1 MDDFFYTCKCKQYEM
16 KPTRK
21 TYNSTLVLLLSCL
34 FLLPFPDT
42 SLRAQQSNK
51 RRLLTDK
58 EVINGAER
66 TQDYLPL
73 IRDKRVGLMVNH
85 TSTLGSTHL
94 VDSLKSLGINIIRI
108 FAPEHGFRGE
118 LEAGE
123 KFNNQTDSKT
133 GIPIVSLYGDHLKPQ
148 TEDLKDI
155 EWMIFDIQDVGVR
168 FYTYASSLQYMMEAC
183 ARDTIPL
190 LVLDR
195 PNPNGYYVDGP
206 VLKKKQRSF
215 VGLNPVPLVH
225 GLTLAEYAR
234 MINEEGWLGDE
245 LRCDLRIIRVSGYTH
260 SDFYQLPVPPSPNLP
275 NMAAVY
281 LYPSL
286 GLFEGTKI
294 SVGRGT
300 AYPFQFIGY
309 PGMPGATDSLF
320 PVSKPGYSLNPPY
333 KNQWCHGIILKEFG
347 ESFLRDQGKIYL
359 FWLLETFNTYP
370 DQKHFFTS
378 YFNRLAGTSKLKKMI
393 RKHKSV
399 ELIRESWKTDLEHY
413 KTLRKKYLLY
423 PDFE

>member
-16 KPTRK
+16 KPARPIH
-21 TYNSTLVLLLSCL
+21 NSAL
-34 FLLPFPDT
+34 FLLLF
-42 SLRAQQSNK
+42 SLILLHSVPQSLSAQQSNK
-51 RRLLTDK
+51 RRLLYEKD
-58 EVINGAER
+58 VINGAAR
-66 TQDYLPL
+66 FQDYLPL
-73 IRDKRVGLMVNH
+73 IRNKQVGLMVNH
-85 TSTLGSTHL
+85 TSTIGKVHL
-94 VDSLKSLGINIIRI
+94 VDTLKNLGISIIRI

-123 KFNNQTDSKT
+123 KFNNQTDART
-133 GIPIVSLYGDHLKPQ
+133 GIPIVSLYGDHVKPQ

-183 ARDTIPL
+183 ARDSVPL
-190 LVLDR
+190 IVLDR
-195 PNPNGYYVDGP
+195 PNPNGYFVDGP

-225 GLTLAEYAR
+225 GLTMAEYAR
-234 MINEEGWLGDE
+234 MINEEGWLPDN

-300 AYPFQFIGY
+300 PYPFQFIGY
-309 PGMPGATDSLF
+309 PGMPGAPDSLI
-320 PVSKPGYSLNPPY
+320 PVSKPGFSLNPPF
-333 KNQWCHGIILKEFG
+333 KNQVCHGIILKEFG

-359 FWLLETFNTYP
+359 FWLQEIYKTYP
-370 DQKHFFTS
+370 EPKHFFTN
-378 YFNRLAGTSKLKKMI
+378 YFNRLAGNSSLKKMI
-393 RKHKSV
+393 RKQKPV
-399 ELIRESWKTDLEHY
+399 EIIRESWIKDLNTY
-413 KTLRKKYLLY
+413 KDLRKKYLLY